1 MIVYDLQC
9 ANSHTFEGWF
19 EDRESYD
26 AQRRKQLIACPICS
40 DKTVVAVPSTFA
52 IKGRSSPPQKESQKP
67 DEEGVVQKALEFLQ
81 DNFEDVGPKFAQ
93 EALKM
98 HYDVTDKRN
107 IRGTTTEDEEK
118 MLKKEEIDFVK
129 IPIPRLDS

>member
-1 MIVYDLQC
+1 
-9 ANSHTFEGWF
+9 
-19 EDRESYD
+19 
-26 AQRRKQLIACPICS
+26 
-40 DKTVVAVPSTFA
+40 
-52 IKGRSSPPQKESQKP
+52 
-67 DEEGVVQKALEFLQ
+67 LEFLQ
-81 DNFEDVGPKFAQ
+81 NNFEDVGSKFAQ

>member
-1 MIVYDLQC
+1 MIVYDLEC
-9 ANSHTFEGWF
+9 GNGHAFEGWF
-19 EDRESYD
+19 EDRKSFE
-26 AQRRKQLIACPICS
+26 AQRNKQLIACPICS
-40 DKTVVAVPSTFA
+40 DKAVVPVPSTFA
-52 IKGRSSPPQKESQKP
+52 IKGRSTPAHKESKKP
-67 DEEGVVQKALEFLQ
+67 DEAGVVQKALKFLQ

-107 IRGTTTEDEEK
+107 IRGTTTENEEE

>member
-1 MIVYDLQC
+1 MIVYDLEC
-9 ANSHTFEGWF
+9 GSGHTFEGWF
-19 EDRESYD
+19 EDRKAFE
-26 AQRRKQLIACPICS
+26 AQKKKQLIVCPICS

-52 IKGRSSPPQKESQKP
+52 IKGRSAPLQKESQKA
-67 DEEGVVQKALEFLQ
+67 DEGGVVQKTLEFLQ

-107 IRGTTTEDEEK
+107 IRGTTTEDEEE